1 MSSSIKGESRT
12 MAESKA
18 VKEVKLTPSTWI
30 DPWTTPQDDWEYF
43 SVPEKDIFGKA
54 HPGFSLNRHEFKPGQ
69 RYLVP
74 PEVART
80 LQERSDV
87 FNKYTARL
95 LQDTIDYDAIRAVGP
110 IQ

>member
-1 MSSSIKGESRT
+1 

-18 VKEVKLTPSTWI
+18 VKETKVTPSTWV
-30 DPWTTPQDDWEYF
+30 DPWTTPQDNWEYF
-43 SVPEKDIFGKA
+43 SVPTKDIFGKP

-74 PEVART
+74 PEIART
-80 LQERSDV
+80 LQERSDI
-87 FNKYTARL
+87 FNSYTARL